1 MLSVLGV
8 AAAACT
14 SIAKIEG
21 VVDAPSSEVIV
32 KLLDMNRYS
41 VLDTVATDAD
51 GRFAYEV
58 EVEKGQPEFVY
69 IFHKDTKVA
78 SLLLEAGDKVRIK
91 ADTLGLSCEVEG
103 SQESQNLAAVEKDFA
118 AAYNEIVALSVKMQG
133 ASADDAAALKKEFGQ
148 KYISY
153 YRSRVKYVMEN
164 SHSLTVVPV
173 FYQNFGSDLPVFS
186 QNTDAILMKGVADSL
201 ATVYPDSK
209 YVKSLRNEA
218 ERRFDNLELL
228 KRLENAQVVG
238 FPNIVLPDTKGEKVS
253 LSSVAEGSK
262 LVMLYFWSASDAAQK
277 MFNQDMLKG
286 LYAQYH
292 DKGFDI
298 YQVSLD
304 PDKGTWARVVKDQ
317 QLPWTNVCDARG
329 ANSPYAFQYNVQT
342 VPAVYMIKDGELV
355 DGQAMDDKSVH
366 NIIQKLLKQSVLS

>member
-1 MLSVLGV
+1 MLSLLGV
-8 AAAACT
+8 AAACT
-14 SIAKIEG
+14 NIAKIEG
-21 VVDAPSSEVIV
+21 VIDAPSSEVVV

-41 VLDTVATDAD
+41 VLDTVATDAE
-51 GRFAYEV
+51 GRFAYKV
-58 EVEKGQPEFVY
+58 DIEKGQPEFVY

-286 LYAQYH
+286 LYAKYH

-366 NIIQKLLKQSVLS
+366 NIIQKLLK